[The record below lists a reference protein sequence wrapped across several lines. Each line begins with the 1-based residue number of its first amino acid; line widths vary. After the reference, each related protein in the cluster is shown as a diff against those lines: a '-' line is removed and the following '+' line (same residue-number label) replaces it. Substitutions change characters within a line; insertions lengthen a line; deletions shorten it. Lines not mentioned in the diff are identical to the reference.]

1 MNDLEKGKKYLFKI
15 PDIGFEAHL
24 PYVLIQVNGKRMRI
38 ASLNLVG
45 MIEWNQVLGRALAQK
60 IKQMVKDLSGV
71 VMFTAVE
78 KALQLSQ
85 VVASELGIKQIAVA
99 YNRIKPHMEPEN
111 RPVVQV
117 SGSGSITSGEKYL
130 VIYERDLNLLAQAKK
145 GVILIDDVVSK
156 GGTVA
161 ALATILDQ
169 VRELKHIDSEALK
182 VLGVFCV
189 ATEGKQMYKVASKI
203 YPLGVLP
210 PPEYI

>member
-1 MNDLEKGKKYLFKI
+1 MNNLEKGEKYFFQI
-15 PDIGFEAHL
+15 PEIGFEAYL
-24 PYVLIQVNGKRMRI
+24 PWVLIQTGGKKMRI

-45 MIEWNQVLGRALAQK
+45 MIEWNRILGKAIAQK
-60 IKQMVKDLSGV
+60 IRQIVPDLSGLT
-71 VMFTAVE
+71 MFTAVE

-85 VVASELGIKQIAVA
+85 VVASELGINQIAVA

-130 VIYERDLNLLAQAKK
+130 VIYERDLNFLSQARK

-169 VRELKHIDSEALK
+169 VRELKHLQPEAIR

-189 ATEGKQMYKVASKI
+189 ATEGKQMYKIASKI
-203 YPLGVLP
+203 YPLGILP
-210 PPEYI
+210 PPEYV